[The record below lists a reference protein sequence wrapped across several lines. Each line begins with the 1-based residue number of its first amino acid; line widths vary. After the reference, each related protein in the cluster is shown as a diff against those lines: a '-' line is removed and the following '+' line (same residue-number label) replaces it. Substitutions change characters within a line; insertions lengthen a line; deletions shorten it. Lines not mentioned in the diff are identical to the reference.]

1 MLCTF
6 NHQSMNVLLVN
17 IDSIKIPNLALA
29 KIEMY
34 HNLKGDKVYHRNGD
48 FKPDLFTPF
57 EKVYVSVVFKENIQ
71 KALFWKNYNA
81 VIGGSGFD
89 VSSKLPAEID
99 CLTPKINIGFSTRGC
114 NNLCSFCI
122 VHKKEGKIEPVA
134 DLYDIWDGKTKE
146 VTFLDNNI
154 LQLPEHF
161 KLISNQAQ
169 KENLRIDFNQGLD
182 IRLITDEI
190 AFLLSKMK
198 MKRIRFALDHN
209 SLIPLVTEKLK
220 ILKKYMPKFEFS
232 FYVLVGYDT
241 NWLQDMER
249 LNFLKENKCVPYLMR
264 YETIKKDKNYIL
276 LARWVNQVHLFKN
289 YTFNEFIEYN
299 NRYR

>member
-1 MLCTF
+1 MLGTF
-6 NHQSMNVLLVN
+6 NHQSMNILLVN
-17 IDSIKIPNLALA
+17 IDSVKIPNLALA

-34 HNLKGDKVYHRNGD
+34 HKLKGDTIYYRNGD

-57 EKVYVSVVFKENIQ
+57 EKVYVSVVFKENLQ
-71 KALFWKNYNA
+71 KALFWNNYNA
-81 VIGGSGFD
+81 VIGGTGFEIT
-89 VSSKLPAEID
+89 SKLPAEID
-99 CLTPKINIGFSTRGC
+99 SLTPKINIGFATRGC
-114 NNLCSFCI
+114 NNNCSFCI

-134 DLYDIWDGKTKE
+134 DVYNIWDGRTKQI
-146 VTFLDNNI
+146 TFLDNNI

-161 KLISNQAQ
+161 KLISNQVQ

-232 FYVLVGYDT
+232 FYVLVGYNT
-241 NWLQDMER
+241 NWSQDMER
-249 LNFLKENKCVPYLMR
+249 LLFLKENKCVPYLMR

-276 LARWVNQVHLFKN
+276 LARWVNQFHLFNN
-289 YTFNEFIEYN
+289 YTFDEFIEYN